1 MNKTFGRALTGPKLR
16 SPFVRVVGL
25 NRYPVKSLQ
34 GEQLTQATIEAAG
47 LVGDRC
53 WGIVEAESGKIWSAK
68 RHGQL
73 LEASATTTP
82 DGPLITLPGGIEIAP
97 DDNTRDAQLSQWL
110 GCDVVLQAAA
120 SDSEGVYEV
129 SLQLDPDVEVF
140 DMPMTPG
147 RFLDLSPVHILT
159 TASLRAAAAA
169 HPTGNWTTDRFRP
182 SVVVDVEPDE
192 GDGFLENAWLGS
204 TVRAGEVE
212 LEVIL
217 PTVRCAMTTRAQT
230 PRDVERDLEV
240 FKTLRRVNEQ
250 NLGVYA
256 NVRTPG
262 VVRLGDPVALV

>member
-1 MNKTFGRALTGPKLR
+1 M
-16 SPFVRVVGL
+16 S
-25 NRYPVKSLQ
+25 
-34 GEQLTQATIEAAG
+34 
-47 LVGDRC
+47 
-53 WGIVEAESGKIWSAK
+53 
-68 RHGQL
+68 
-73 LEASATTTP
+73 
-82 DGPLITLPGGIEIAP
+82 
-97 DDNTRDAQLSQWL
+97 
-110 GCDVVLQAAA
+110 
-120 SDSEGVYEV
+120 
-129 SLQLDPDVEVF
+129 
-140 DMPMTPG
+140 
-147 RFLDLSPVHILT
+147 
-159 TASLRAAAAA
+159 ASLRAAAAA